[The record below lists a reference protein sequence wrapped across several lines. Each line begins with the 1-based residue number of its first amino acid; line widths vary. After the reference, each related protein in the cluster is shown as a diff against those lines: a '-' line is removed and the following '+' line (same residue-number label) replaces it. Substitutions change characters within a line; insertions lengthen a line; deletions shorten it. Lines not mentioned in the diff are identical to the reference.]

1 MGPYQYLVMERGGA
15 YKASPLPKDLCRQLT
30 VAREVELLKPHPFLR
45 ICGQLMDTGGER
57 EMVSSV
63 V

>member
-1 MGPYQYLVMERGGA
+1 MGPYQYLVMERREA
-15 YKASPLPKDLCRQLT
+15 YKASPLPKDLYRQLT

-45 ICGQLMDTGGER
+45 ICGQLIDTGGER